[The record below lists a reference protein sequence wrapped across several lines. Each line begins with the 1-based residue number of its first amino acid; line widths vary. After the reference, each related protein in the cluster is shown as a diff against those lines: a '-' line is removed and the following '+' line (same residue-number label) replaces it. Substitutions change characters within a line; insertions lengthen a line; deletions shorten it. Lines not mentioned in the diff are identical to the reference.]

1 MNSFLKIGH
10 RGHGIGSGENTLL
23 LIDLG
28 LRAGADGVEYDV
40 RKTKDGKIVLIHDET
55 VDRTTDGTGKV
66 ADYTYEELKRLNA
79 GYREHVP
86 LLVDALHQFNY
97 CFHNIELKEPV
108 GEEVLPIITKYLPRD
123 QVLVSS
129 FNWNALAVFALTN
142 VPTAFLADGGKI
154 RELGESG
161 FVAVALARGAKAL
174 NINFSA
180 ITPSL
185 VKLAHKHNLKVYA
198 WTANERGD
206 IMRMKQ
212 RGVDGIISDY
222 PERL

>member
-10 RGHGIGSGENTLL
+10 RGHGTGYGENTLL

-86 LLVDALHQFNY
+86 LLVDVLRRFNY

-108 GEEVLPIITKYLPRD
+108 GEDVLPLITKYLPRD
-123 QVLVSS
+123 QVLISS
-129 FNWNALAVFALTN
+129 FNWDYLACFAFTN
-142 VPTAFLADGGKI
+142 IPTAFLADGGKV

-161 FVAVALARGAKAL
+161 FVAAALTRGVKAL
-174 NINFSA
+174 NVHFSA

-185 VKLAHKHNLKVYA
+185 VKLAYKHKLKVYA
-198 WTANERGD
+198 WTVNQPKD
-206 IMRMKQ
+206 IQRMKQ
-212 RGVDGIISDY
+212 RGVGIISDH